1 MVNIKKNKILVKE
14 KHIYVI
20 CTMEEL
26 KKIEKDLEYMKSNKL
41 LEVNNKRIIKKN
53 RRELLTYYYLTF
65 IYLYI

>member
-26 KKIEKDLEYMKSNKL
+26 KKIEKDIEYMKSNKL
-41 LEVNNKRIIKKN
+41 LEVNNKSIDNIIK
-53 RRELLTYYYLTF
+53 YYKDDEEIISVIF
-65 IYLYI
+65 I